1 MPLAETV
8 RDTLDRPLKNLRV
21 SVTDRCNLR
30 CRYCMPEEE
39 YVWLPRSS
47 ILSFEEIDRLVRIFS
62 TLGVTKVR
70 LTGGEPLLRHNLSH
84 LVELLTANEAI
95 RDLAMTTNGVLLARQ
110 AEGLKSAGLDR
121 VTVSLDTIRP
131 DRYRIFNRAE
141 KFAAVEESIA
151 VARDVGL
158 ERIKINSV
166 VIRGFNDDELVDLL
180 EFAGERGAELRYIE
194 YMDVGGATDWSMDQV
209 VSRVEILD
217 TLSAHYG
224 DIAPLSND
232 DDPSAPAQRFALPDG
247 RVFGIVA
254 STTGPFCRSCDRSR
268 LTADGMFFMCLY
280 ADDGVDLRELVRSD
294 ASDDEIAAVIA
305 SAWRSRNDRGAEER
319 ATMRDRGVL
328 YQIEGLRS
336 DPHREMHTRGG

>member
-1 MPLAETV
+1 MPLETV

-47 ILSFEEIDRLVRIFS
+47 ILSFEEIDRLVRVFS
-62 TLGVTKVR
+62 TLGVADVR
-70 LTGGEPLLRHNLSH
+70 LTGGEPLLRHDLSH
-84 LVELLTANEAI
+84 LIELLAANDGITDIA
-95 RDLAMTTNGVLLARQ
+95 LTTNGVLLARQ
-110 AEGLKSAGLDR
+110 AEALKRAGLHR
-121 VTVSLDTIRP
+121 VTVSLDTVRP

-151 VARDVGL
+151 VVRDVGL
-158 ERIKINSV
+158 ERTKINSV
-166 VIRGFNDDELVDLL
+166 VIRGFNDDELVDLM
-180 EFAGERGAELRYIE
+180 EFAGEHGAELRYIE
-194 YMDVGGATDWSMDQV
+194 YMDVGGATDWSMEQV
-209 VSRVEILD
+209 VSRAEILD
-217 TLSAHYG
+217 TLSTHYG
-224 DIAPLSND
+224 DITPLSND
-232 DDPSAPAQRFALPDG
+232 DDPSAPAQRFSLPDG
-247 RVFGIVA
+247 RPFGIVA

-294 ASDDEIAAVIA
+294 ASDDEIANAIA
-305 SAWRSRNDRGAEER
+305 SAWRARSDRGAEQR
-319 ATMRDRGVL
+319 VAMRERGVL
-328 YQIEGLRS
+328 YQVEGLRS

>member
-30 CRYCMPEEE
+30 CRYCMPEDE

-47 ILSFEEIDRLVRIFS
+47 ILSFEEIDRLVRVFS
-62 TLGVTKVR
+62 TLGVADVR
-70 LTGGEPLLRHNLSH
+70 LTGGEPLLRHDLSH
-84 LVELLTANEAI
+84 LIELLAANDGITDIA
-95 RDLAMTTNGVLLARQ
+95 LTTNGVLLARQ
-110 AEGLKSAGLDR
+110 AEALKRAGLHR
-121 VTVSLDTIRP
+121 VTVSLDTVRP

-158 ERIKINSV
+158 EGTKINTV
-166 VIRGFNDDELVDLL
+166 VIREFNDDELVDLL

-209 VSRVEILD
+209 VSRAEILD

-294 ASDDEIAAVIA
+294 ASDDEIASAIA

-319 ATMRDRGVL
+319 AAMRDRGVL
-328 YQIEGLRS
+328 YQLEGLRS

>member
-47 ILSFEEIDRLVRIFS
+47 ILSFEEIDRLVRVFS
-62 TLGVTKVR
+62 TLGVADVR
-70 LTGGEPLLRHNLSH
+70 LTGGEPLLRHDLSH
-84 LVELLTANEAI
+84 LIELLAANDGITDIA
-95 RDLAMTTNGVLLARQ
+95 LTTNGVLLARQ
-110 AEGLKSAGLDR
+110 AEALKRAGLHR
-121 VTVSLDTIRP
+121 VTVSLDTVRP

-151 VARDVGL
+151 MVRDVGL
-158 ERIKINSV
+158 EKTKINSV
-166 VIRGFNDDELVDLL
+166 VIRGFNDDELVDLM
-180 EFAGERGAELRYIE
+180 EFAGEHGAELRYIE
-194 YMDVGGATDWSMDQV
+194 YMDVGGATDWSMEQV
-209 VSRVEILD
+209 VSRAEILD
-217 TLSAHYG
+217 TLSTHYG
-224 DIAPLSND
+224 DITPLSND
-232 DDPSAPAQRFALPDG
+232 DDPSAPAQRFSLPDG
-247 RVFGIVA
+247 RPFGIVA

-294 ASDDEIAAVIA
+294 ASDDEIANAIA
-305 SAWRSRNDRGAEER
+305 SAWRARSDRGAEQR
-319 ATMRDRGVL
+319 VAMRERGVL
-328 YQIEGLRS
+328 YQVEGLRS

>member
-47 ILSFEEIDRLVRIFS
+47 ILSFEEIDRLVRVFS
-62 TLGVTKVR
+62 TLGVADVR
-70 LTGGEPLLRHNLSH
+70 LTGGEPLLRHDLSH
-84 LVELLTANEAI
+84 LIELLAANDGITDIA
-95 RDLAMTTNGVLLARQ
+95 LTTNGVLLARQ
-110 AEGLKSAGLDR
+110 AEALKRAGLHR
-121 VTVSLDTIRP
+121 VTVSLDTVRP

-151 VARDVGL
+151 VVRDVGL
-158 ERIKINSV
+158 ERTKINSV
-166 VIRGFNDDELVDLL
+166 VIRGFNDDELVDLM
-180 EFAGERGAELRYIE
+180 EFAGEHGAELRYIE
-194 YMDVGGATDWSMDQV
+194 YMDVGGATDWSMEQV
-209 VSRVEILD
+209 VSRAEILD
-217 TLSAHYG
+217 TLSTHYG
-224 DIAPLSND
+224 DITPLSND
-232 DDPSAPAQRFALPDG
+232 DDPSAPAQRFSLPDG
-247 RVFGIVA
+247 RPFGIVA

-294 ASDDEIAAVIA
+294 ASDDEIANAIA
-305 SAWRSRNDRGAEER
+305 SAWRARSDRGAEQR
-319 ATMRDRGVL
+319 VAMRERGVL
-328 YQIEGLRS
+328 YQVEGLRS

>member
-8 RDTLDRPLKNLRV
+8 RDTLGRPLKNLRV

-121 VTVSLDTIRP
+121 VTVSLDTVRP

-294 ASDDEIAAVIA
+294 ASDDEIAVVIA

>member
-47 ILSFEEIDRLVRIFS
+47 ILSFEEIDRLVQIFS

-84 LVELLTANEAI
+84 LVELLAANEAI
-95 RDLAMTTNGVLLARQ
+95 KDLALTTNGVLFARQ
-110 AEGLKSAGLDR
+110 AEALKRAGLNR
-121 VTVSLDTIRP
+121 VTVSLDTVRP
-131 DRYRIFNRAE
+131 DRYRVFNRAE
-141 KFAAVEESIA
+141 QFAAVETSLA

-158 ERIKINSV
+158 EGTKINSV
-166 VIRGFNDDELVDLL
+166 VIRGFNDDEVVDLL

-194 YMDVGGATDWSMDQV
+194 YMDVGGATGWSMEQV
-209 VSRVEILD
+209 VSRAEILQA
-217 TLSAHYG
+217 LSAHYG
-224 DIAPLSND
+224 DVTSLPND
-232 DDPSAPAQRFALPDG
+232 DDPSAPAQRFSLPDG

-280 ADDGVDLRELVRSD
+280 ADDGVDLRERVRSD
-294 ASDDEIAAVIA
+294 ASDDEIASAIA
-305 SAWRSRNDRGAEER
+305 SAWRSRSDRGAEER
-319 ATMRDRGVL
+319 TVMRDRGVL
-328 YQIEGLRS
+328 YQLEGLRS

>member
-62 TLGVTKVR
+62 TLGVAKVR

-84 LVELLTANEAI
+84 LVELLAANKAI
-95 RDLAMTTNGVLLARQ
+95 RDLALTTNGVLLARQ
-110 AEGLKSAGLDR
+110 AEALKSAGLSR
-121 VTVSLDTIRP
+121 VTVSLDTVRP

-141 KFAAVEESIA
+141 KFAAVEESLA
-151 VARDVGL
+151 VAREVGL
-158 ERIKINSV
+158 PGTKINAV

-180 EFAGERGAELRYIE
+180 EFAGECDAELRYIE
-194 YMDVGGATDWSMDQV
+194 YMDVGGATDWSMEQV

-217 TLSAHYG
+217 TLSTHYG
-224 DIAPLSND
+224 DITPLSND
-232 DDPSAPAQRFALPDG
+232 ADPSAPAQRFALPDG
-247 RVFGIVA
+247 RAFGIVA

-268 LTADGMFFMCLY
+268 VTADGMFYLCLY
-280 ADDGVDLRELVRSD
+280 ADSGLDLRELVRSD
-294 ASDDEIAAVIA
+294 ASDDEIADAIA
-305 SAWRSRNDRGAEER
+305 SAWRARSDRGAEER
-319 ATMRDRGVL
+319 AAMRDRGVL
-328 YQIEGLRS
+328 YQVEGLRS

>member
-1 MPLAETV
+1 MPH
-8 RDTLDRPLKNLRV
+8 RPQLG
-21 SVTDRCNLR
+21 
-30 CRYCMPEEE
+30 
-39 YVWLPRSS
+39 SS
-47 ILSFEEIDRLVRIFS
+47 
-62 TLGVTKVR
+62 
-70 LTGGEPLLRHNLSH
+70 
-84 LVELLTANEAI
+84 
-95 RDLAMTTNGVLLARQ
+95 
-110 AEGLKSAGLDR
+110 GLDR
-121 VTVSLDTIRP
+121 KSRDSGRAYP
-131 DRYRIFNRAE
+131 HWQRDRYRIFNRAE

-209 VSRVEILD
+209 VSRTEILD

-224 DIAPLSND
+224 DVAPLSND

-294 ASDDEIAAVIA
+294 ASDDEIASAIA

-319 ATMRDRGVL
+319 VAMRDRGVL
-328 YQIEGLRS
+328 YQLEGLRS

>member
-62 TLGVTKVR
+62 TLGVAKVR
-70 LTGGEPLLRHNLSH
+70 LTGGEPLLRQNLAH
-84 LVELLTANEAI
+84 LVELLAANEAI
-95 RDLAMTTNGVLLARQ
+95 KDLALTTNGVLLARQ
-110 AEGLKSAGLDR
+110 AEALKRAGLNR
-121 VTVSLDTIRP
+121 VTVSLDTVRP
-131 DRYRIFNRAE
+131 DRYRTFNRAE
-141 KFAAVEESIA
+141 RFGAVAESIA
-151 VARDVGL
+151 VARDVWL
-158 ERIKINSV
+158 EGTKINSV

-209 VSRVEILD
+209 VSRVQILD

-224 DIAPLSND
+224 DIAPLSSH

-280 ADDGVDLRELVRSD
+280 ADNGVDLRELVRSD
-294 ASDDEIAAVIA
+294 ASDDEIASVIA

>member
-8 RDTLDRPLKNLRV
+8 RDTLERPLKNLRV

-62 TLGVTKVR
+62 ALGVDKVR

-84 LVELLTANEAI
+84 LVELLAANEAI
-95 RDLAMTTNGVLLARQ
+95 RDLALTTNGVLLARQ
-110 AEGLKSAGLDR
+110 AEGLKNAGLDR

-151 VARDVGL
+151 VAHDVGL
-158 ERIKINSV
+158 VGTKINTV

-209 VSRVEILD
+209 VSRAEILA

-224 DIAPLSND
+224 DIAPLSHG

-294 ASDDEIAAVIA
+294 ASDDEIASAIA

-319 ATMRDRGVL
+319 VAMRDRGVL